1 MKRFVVIENTAA
13 LAYWFGLN
21 PNVELTAE
29 RMEHIRQHHP
39 EDYDLC
45 MKHVDE
51 VITAPDLILE
61 DHKNP
66 MTAMFI
72 RSFGAEGINV
82 VVKLTLLSD
91 DDHRSFIVTVH
102 PVGERSIKKLE
113 RKNKV
118 VYNRSNNM
126 I

>member
-1 MKRFVVIENTAA
+1 MKRFVVIVNVAA
-13 LAYWFGLN
+13 LSYWNGLN
-21 PNVELTAE
+21 PNVELTTE

-51 VITAPDLILE
+51 VIAAPDLILE

-72 RSFGAEGINV
+72 RSFGTEGINV
-82 VVKLTLLSD
+82 VVKLTLLRD
-91 DDHRSFIVTVH
+91 DNQRSFVVTVH
-102 PVGERSIKKLE
+102 PVGARSIKKLE

-118 VYNRSNNM
+118 VYNRCIHM